1 MRFNFCIF
9 AQKLNRMKNN
19 IKETISIMGITQKTL
34 AQLTGMSEVGISK
47 AINGTATPN
56 TIRRI
61 ADAIGVDEQS
71 LIISEEPQLKSK
83 YEGVLKIGNAELEV
97 AVLENG
103 QRIITQAAVFRA
115 FDRPA
120 RGNSRLV
127 GIPTFMDAKNLQPY
141 VNDETLHLL
150 AKVEYI
156 DIHGGVQQGFD
167 CKILPMVCDLYLK
180 AREDDV
186 LMPNQLQTARKA
198 EALVRSLAKVGI
210 VALVDE
216 ATGYYKDKERAKDEL
231 QNFLNK
237 FLSEEASRWVKTF
250 SDQFFEDLYRMHN
263 WSWTKTAKRPGIV
276 GKWINDI
283 VYERIGPMILK
294 ELQTRN
300 PKNDNGN
307 RKYKHHQLLSSEIG
321 KPRLQQHLEALHAL
335 AIVSNYKW
343 GVFMKNIDKAYPRQY
358 QELDLFIDEDYE

>member
-1 MRFNFCIF
+1 
-9 AQKLNRMKNN
+9 MKNN
-19 IKETISIMGITQKTL
+19 IKEVISTMGVTQKTL
-34 AQLTGMSEVGISK
+34 AQMTGMSEVGISK

-61 ADAIGVDEQS
+61 ADALGVDEES
-71 LIISEEPQLKSK
+71 LIIMDSPHLKSK
-83 YEGVLKIGNAELEV
+83 YEGILKIGNAELDV

-103 QRIITQAAVFRA
+103 QRIITQSAVFKA

-127 GIPTFMDAKNLQPY
+127 GVPTFMDAKNLQPY
-141 VNDETLHLL
+141 VNDEAIKLL
-150 AKVEYI
+150 KKVEYI

-167 CKILPMVCDLYLK
+167 CQILPMVCDLYLK
-180 AREDDV
+180 AREDNA
-186 LMPNQLQTARKA
+186 LAPAQIQTARKA

-210 VALVDE
+210 IALVDE

-263 WSWTKTAKRPGIV
+263 WNWTKTAKRPGIV

-294 ELQTRN
+294 ELQNRN

-307 RKYKHHQLLSSEIG
+307 RKYRHHQLLSSDIG

-335 AIVSNYKW
+335 AIVSNYNW
-343 GVFMKNIDKAYPRQY
+343 SAFMRYIDKAYPRQY
-358 QELDLFIDEDYE
+358 QELDLFYDEDFE

>member
-1 MRFNFCIF
+1 
-9 AQKLNRMKNN
+9 MKNC
-19 IKETISIMGITQKTL
+19 IKETISAMGITQKTL
-34 AQLTGMSEVGISK
+34 AQKTGMSEVGISK
-47 AINGTATPN
+47 AISGTATIN

-61 ADAIGVDEQS
+61 ADALGVDEQM
-71 LIISEEPQLKSK
+71 LIISDIPQLKSK
-83 YEGVLKIGNAELEV
+83 YEGVLKIGNADLEV

-103 QRIITQAAVFRA
+103 QRIITQAAVFKA

-120 RGNSRLV
+120 RGNSRLI

-141 VNDETLHLL
+141 VNDEAIQLL
-150 AKVEYI
+150 TKVEYI

-180 AREDDV
+180 AREDNV
-186 LMPNQLQTARKA
+186 LTPNQYQTARKA

-237 FLSEEASRWVKTF
+237 FLSEEASKWVKTF
-250 SDQFFEDLYRMHN
+250 NDQFFEDLYRMHN

-294 ELQTRN
+294 ELQNRN

-307 RKYKHHQLLSSEIG
+307 RRYKHHQLLSSDMG

-335 AIVSNYKW
+335 AVVSNYNW
-343 GVFMKNIDKAYPRQY
+343 GAFMRNIDKAYPKQY
-358 QELDLFIDEDYE
+358 QELDLFFDEDYE